1 MTNTSTPDWSENA
14 ALVEEIQDLALELEQ
29 TKRDFVIYVDAAL
42 ELLKAVDIA
51 RQLLRRCDTE
61 MHYAGWA
68 THTADNPQRKE
79 LYADIVKFLRGVNHW
94 QMVGSTTNNQ
104 GG

>member
-1 MTNTSTPDWSENA
+1 MSNEFTPDWNENA

-29 TKRDFVIYVDAAL
+29 TKKDFLMQTDAAM
-42 ELLKAVDIA
+42 ELLKTVDRA
-51 RQLLRRCDTE
+51 RSLLQRCDTE

-68 THTADNPQRKE
+68 THTADNPQRRG
-79 LYADIVKFLRGVNHW
+79 LYADIVEFLRGVNHW
-94 QMVGSTTNNQ
+94 KLVGSITNNK

>member
-1 MTNTSTPDWSENA
+1 MTNEFTPDWDENA
-14 ALVEEIQDLALELEQ
+14 ALTEEIQDLALELEQ
-29 TKRDFVIYVDAAL
+29 TKTDFLMQTDAAM
-42 ELLKAVDIA
+42 ELLKTVDRA
-51 RQLLRRCDTE
+51 RYLLQRCDTE

-79 LYADIVKFLRGVNHW
+79 LYADIVEFLRGVNHW
-94 QMVGSTTNNQ
+94 KLVGSTTNNK